1 MQLYFSTKYLEFFFI
16 VESFEPDEP
25 KNVEV
30 LPCRNSTRW
39 MNFYIFNNVR
49 IFLFFMLKIKICS

>member
-49 IFLFFMLKIKICS
+49 IFIFFHA